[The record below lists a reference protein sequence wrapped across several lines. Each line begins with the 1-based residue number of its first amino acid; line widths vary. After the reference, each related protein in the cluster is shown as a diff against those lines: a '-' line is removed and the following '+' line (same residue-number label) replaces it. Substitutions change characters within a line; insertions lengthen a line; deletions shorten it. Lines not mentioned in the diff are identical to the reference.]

1 MKKGF
6 TLVELLTVATI
17 IGILSAVAIP
27 AYNSYIIRTSDQ
39 ICQNVAA
46 DILNSIVSYANFNG
60 DIQSYSG
67 GIDGLNSILGSS
79 GITIPPDFV
88 AGTSIDIQ
96 DKDNIT
102 VIVQNEQY
110 LGYAEIAI

>member
-6 TLVELLTVATI
+6 TLVELVTVAVI
-17 IGILSAVAIP
+17 IGILSSVAIP

-39 ICQNVAA
+39 ICESVAA
-46 DILNSIVSYANFNG
+46 DILNSILAYAQIRG
-60 DIQSYSG
+60 DVDPYSG
-67 GIDGLNSILGSS
+67 GINGLNTILGSS
-79 GITIPPDFV
+79 RITIPAEFV
-88 AGTSIDIQ
+88 SGTSIDIQ

-110 LGYAEIAI
+110 LGFAEIGT